1 MKRHVRIHARTH
13 ALTHAGKREGRLERG
28 KGTNAAAS
36 DTEKELPPEKRRS
49 GVKWG
54 GETTSEADSR
64 AGTPPS
70 PPGHP
75 SVTRE
80 GRGAT
85 GKDPRGPP
93 PRRRAIRAVPSMGG
107 GGGRESSSLLLFS
120 WAVARPRSNPFC
132 AAAEGQVRGV
142 AVGGG
147 LGGWGGLGQGGRGR
161 HLGHVADGPGV
172 LVRPD
177 LSKHCSKR

>member
-70 PPGHP
+70 PPGRGTGGHW
-75 SVTRE
+75 E
-80 GRGAT
+80 GSPGTAPAAPCHQSGAEY
-85 GKDPRGPP
+85 
-93 PRRRAIRAVPSMGG
+93 GG

-132 AAAEGQVRGV
+132 AAAEGQGRGV

-147 LGGWGGLGQGGRGR
+147 VGGWGGLGQGGRGR